1 MRKFLGLCA
10 IVFVLLA
17 AAPAALAQSDT
28 GVRDPFVP
36 LIAPSPV
43 ATEGTDPAVPTDPT
57 VPVDPVPDPN
67 EPLPGTGSSASPWVG
82 LGYVLIALGAG
93 AVVLSKV
100 LGPVRLTA
108 RHTRRAI
115 RGIPAPLP

>member
-10 IVFVLLA
+10 IVLVLLA

-43 ATEGTDPAVPTDPT
+43 ATEGTGATVPT
-57 VPVDPVPDPN
+57 VPVDPAPDPN
-67 EPLPGTGSSASPWVG
+67 EPLPGTGSSTSSWIG
-82 LGYVLIALGAG
+82 LGYVLMALGAG
-93 AVVLSKV
+93 AVVLSRV
-100 LGPVRLTA
+100 FGPARLAA
-108 RHTRRAI
+108 RRTGRAI